1 MLQLMKSAYSDR
13 KTGVTFAE
21 YARGALASRHSEAN
35 QFSSSTVPATIKVHA
50 TNITS
55 GQRLRGVA

>member
-21 YARGALASRHSEAN
+21 YARGTLAFRHSEAN
-35 QFSSSTVPATIKVHA
+35 QFSSSTVPATIRMQPM
-50 TNITS
+50 NIAS